1 MATNYL
7 DAATKELIW
16 DDPAAWLERMGIDP
30 AGGVEVI
37 DSDATTLVSTADKV
51 IRVGG
56 ENPFLVDLEPHS
68 YHDSELVRTLWMRQV
83 ALDHRHNLPVLTVL
97 ILLHKRAN
105 SPDLS
110 GSYTREL
117 PDGRLTNRYD
127 YRVVRLW
134 QEDPEPYLNGGL
146 AVVPLAPLTNVVEAD
161 LPALVDRMH
170 ERIDPEPRRRM
181 EKLWLAT
188 YILMGFRYNVRVTRR
203 LLSEVLPMLAK
214 SKTYQQILRDGWRQ
228 GRREGHDEGRQEG
241 LKEGEIIGERRVLI
255 RQGTRKFGEPDA
267 ATIAAI
273 DAILDPERLVAL
285 GERIIDA
292 NVLTWADL
300 LQTS

>member
-1 MATNYL
+1 
-7 DAATKELIW
+7 
-16 DDPAAWLERMGIDP
+16 MGIDTE
-30 AGGVEVI
+30 GLGVEVV

-56 ENPFLVDLEPHS
+56 DRPFLVDLEPHS
-68 YHDSELVRTLWMRQV
+68 YHDSGLVRTLWMRQV
-83 ALDHRHNLPVLTVL
+83 AIDHRHNLPVLSVL

-146 AVVPLAPLTNVVEAD
+146 AVVPLAPLTNVAEAD
-161 LPALVDRMH
+161 LPALIDRMRQ
-170 ERIDPEPRRRM
+170 RIGPEPRRRM
-181 EKLWLAT
+181 QKLWLTT

-203 LLSEVLPMLAK
+203 LLREVLPMLAE

-267 ATIAAI
+267 ATVAAI
-273 DAILDPERLVAL
+273 DTILDPDRLVAL

-300 LQTS
+300 LRDV

>member
-30 AGGVEVI
+30 AGGVEVV

-146 AVVPLAPLTNVVEAD
+146 AVVPLAPLTNVAEAD

-170 ERIDPEPRRRM
+170 ERIGPEPTIHARI
-181 EKLWLAT
+181 LWGAT
-188 YILMGFRYNVRVTRR
+188 YLLMGFRFDEDLVGH
-203 LLSEVLPMLAK
+203 LLEGVIPMLAE
-214 SKTYQQILRDGWRQ
+214 SSTYQKILRD
-228 GRREGHDEGRQEG
+228 GRREGHQEGRQEGRQEG
-241 LKEGEIIGERRVLI
+241 LREGQILGERRLLI

-267 ATIAAI
+267 ATVAAI
-273 DAILDPERLVAL
+273 DAILDPDRLVAL

-300 LQTS
+300 LQAS

>member
-16 DDPAAWLERMGIDP
+16 DDPAAWLERMGIDTE
-30 AGGVEVI
+30 GLGVEVV

-56 ENPFLVDLEPHS
+56 ERPFLVDLEPHS
-68 YHDSELVRTLWMRQV
+68 YHDSDLVRTLWMRQV

-146 AVVPLAPLTNVVEAD
+146 AVVPLANVDEAD
-161 LPALVDRMH
+161 LPALIDRMH

-188 YILMGFRYNVRVTRR
+188 YVLMGFRYNVRVTRR
-203 LLSEVLPMLAK
+203 LLREVLPMLAE
-214 SKTYQQILRDGWRQ
+214 SKTYQKILRDGRNQ
-228 GRREGHDEGRQEG
+228 GRKEGRQEG
-241 LKEGEIIGERRVLI
+241 EILGERRLLI

-267 ATIAAI
+267 ATVAAI
-273 DAILDPERLVAL
+273 DAILDSDRLVEL

-300 LQTS
+300 LRGS